1 MRRKR
6 SCPSNN
12 FHDKLCSVA
21 VPDSGDADARL
32 FVLTR
37 AVAEIKRRT
46 WQLIYERALVAS
58 K

>member
-37 AVAEIKRRT
+37 AVADIKKS
-46 WQLIYERALVAS
+46 YVAADI
-58 K
+58 